1 MNMMLDGA
9 NQLRRAMEMY
19 ADTLDDAK
27 ASEIPL
33 LFPSMKLDG
42 SLIKTGTRIN
52 WNGTIKKAKVDLWA
66 MEINDPD
73 HAPDLWAD
81 IDYRDGIR
89 IIPEIITVTTA
100 FAAGELGWWGDV
112 VYRSKVDA
120 NVFTPSQ
127 YPDNWEIYKKEG

>member
-1 MNMMLDGA
+1 MTREEAMT
-9 NQLRRAMEMY
+9 LRGIIEQAS
-19 ADTLDDAK
+19 ASLPDSS
-27 ASEIPL
+27 ASEAPE
-33 LFPSMKLDG
+33 LFPGMKLDG
-42 SLIKTGTRIN
+42 SLVNSGTRIN
-52 WNGTIKKAKVDLWA
+52 WNGTIKKAKVDLWD

-89 IIPEIITVTTA
+89 IIPETITTSLA
-100 FAAGELGWWGDV
+100 FSKGELGWWGDV
-112 VYRSKVDA
+112 VYRSKADA